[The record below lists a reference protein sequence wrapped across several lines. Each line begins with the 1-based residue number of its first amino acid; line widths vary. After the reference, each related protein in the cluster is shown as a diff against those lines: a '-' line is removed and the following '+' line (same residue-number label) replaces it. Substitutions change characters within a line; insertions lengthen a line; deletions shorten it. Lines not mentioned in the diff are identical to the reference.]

1 MYRSVDRLLADLT
14 RFAWVNLAIGL
25 ALSATSW
32 AAFSFWQST
41 WQAGVQVLAVT
52 FITFAVLGSFMRY
65 LHTEN
70 LAVTYL
76 SNASYWVYLFHA
88 PILFGLIAWLGGTG
102 LNIYLVALISIV
114 ITLALTL
121 ASYHWL
127 VRSTIIG
134 RYLSG
139 RRRPRRSQALA
150 GSGAARAQ

>member
-1 MYRSVDRLLADLT
+1 V
-14 RFAWVNLAIGL
+14 
-25 ALSATSW
+25 LS
-32 AAFSFWQST
+32 
-41 WQAGVQVLAVT
+41 VT
-52 FITFAVLGSFMRY
+52 FVTFAVLGLFMRY

-70 LAVTYL
+70 PAVTYM

-114 ITLALTL
+114 ITLAITL
-121 ASYHWL
+121 ASYHLL

-139 RRRPRRSQALA
+139 RRRPRRT
-150 GSGAARAQ
+150 